1 MELNLQPRAQ
11 ACFVTGCPFAD
22 GDRVASFL
30 VRGVDGVIARLDVLA
45 AQSADFAPPGFVIC
59 RWVQIF
65 KPATKEENAGRL
77 LKLTAEN
84 LFLALADPATE
95 LAPEN
100 TRLVQ
105 FLALLLERKKILR
118 SKGAAAGGER
128 QIFEHVRAKQIY
140 EVPSGELT
148 PEFFAAIQE
157 QLGALF
163 GGPALNTQPSTSNT
177 QRPTLDNGEP

>member
-11 ACFVTGCPFAD
+11 ACLVSGRPFAD

-30 VRGVDGVIARLDVLA
+30 LRGVDGMIARCDVLEEHA
-45 AQSADFAPPGFVIC
+45 AGFAPPGFVIC

-65 KPATKEENAGRL
+65 KPASREENTGRL
-77 LKLTAEN
+77 LKLTAET
-84 LFLALADPATE
+84 LFLTLADPTTE

-105 FLALLLERKKILR
+105 FLALLLERKKLLR
-118 SKGAAAGGER
+118 PRGLTADGAR
-128 QIFEHVRAKQIY
+128 QVFDHLRTKQAY
-140 EVPSGELT
+140 EVPAGELT

-157 QLGALF
+157 QLGPLV
-163 GGPALNTQPSTSNT
+163 GSRPAGREHSTSNI
-177 QRPTLDNGEP
+177 QHPTSKSGA

>member
-11 ACFVTGCPFAD
+11 ACLVSGRPFAD

-30 VRGVDGVIARLDVLA
+30 LRGVDGIVARCDVLA
-45 AQSADFAPPGFVIC
+45 EHAEGFAPPGFVIC

-65 KPATKEENAGRL
+65 KQASREENTGRL

-84 LFLALADPATE
+84 LFLTLADPATE
-95 LAPEN
+95 LVPEH

-105 FLALLLERKKILR
+105 FLALLLERKKLLR
-118 SKGAAAGGER
+118 PRGRTADGER
-128 QIFEHVRAKQIY
+128 QIYEHLRTKQFY
-140 EVPSGELT
+140 EVPAGELT

-157 QLGALF
+157 QLGALV
-163 GGPALNTQPSTSNT
+163 GAPAKKMETVSPAGTEVS
-177 QRPTLDNGEP
+177 G

>member
-11 ACFVTGCPFAD
+11 ACLVSGRPFAE

-30 VRGVDGVIARLDVLA
+30 VRGVDGAVARCDVLA
-45 AQSADFAPPGFVIC
+45 AQAAEFAPPGFVVC

-65 KPATKEENAGRL
+65 KLPTREENTGRL

-84 LFLALADPATE
+84 LFLTLADPATE
-95 LAPEN
+95 VAPEN

-105 FLALLLERKKILR
+105 FLALLLERKKLLR
-118 SKGAAAGGER
+118 PRGRTADGER
-128 QIFEHVRAKQIY
+128 QIFEHLRTRQFY
-140 EVPSGELT
+140 EVPAGELT

-157 QLGALF
+157 QLGALV
-163 GGPALNTQPSTSNT
+163 GVSSSNAQHPTSNVQHPSPDT
-177 QRPTLDNGEP
+177 

>member
-11 ACFVTGCPFAD
+11 ACLVSGRPFAD

-30 VRGVDGVIARLDVLA
+30 LRELDGAITRCDVRAEHA
-45 AQSADFAPPGFVIC
+45 AEFAPPGFVIC

-65 KPATKEENAGRL
+65 KPASREENTGRQ

-84 LFLALADPATE
+84 LFLTLADPATE

-105 FLALLLERKKILR
+105 FLALLLERKKLLR
-118 SKGAAAGGER
+118 PRGRTADGER
-128 QIFEHVRAKQIY
+128 QVFEHLRTKQFY
-140 EVPSGELT
+140 EVPAGELT

-157 QLGALF
+157 QLGALV
-163 GGPALNTQPSTSNT
+163 GLTASANIQHSTSNV
-177 QRPTLDNGEP
+177 QPPSPDPES

>member
-1 MELNLQPRAQ
+1 MELNLQPRSQ
-11 ACFVTGCPFAD
+11 SCLVSGRPFAD

-30 VRGVDGVIARLDVLA
+30 LRGVDGVIARCDVLA
-45 AQSADFAPPGFVIC
+45 EHADGFAPPGFVIC

-65 KPATKEENAGRL
+65 KQASREENTGRL

-84 LFLALADPATE
+84 LFLTLADPATE

-105 FLALLLERKKILR
+105 FLALLLERKKLLR
-118 SKGAAAGGER
+118 PRGRTADGER
-128 QIFEHVRAKQIY
+128 QVYEHLRTKQLY
-140 EVPSGELT
+140 DVPAGELT

-157 QLGALF
+157 QLGALV
-163 GGPALNTQPSTSNT
+163 GLTASNGQP
-177 QRPTLDNGEP
+177 PTASQAEVTGIK

>member
-11 ACFVTGCPFAD
+11 ACLVSGQPFAD

-30 VRGVDGVIARLDVLA
+30 LRGVDGAIARCDVQA
-45 AQSADFAPPGFVIC
+45 AHAAGFAPPGFVVC

-65 KPATKEENAGRL
+65 KTPSREENTGRL

-84 LFLALADPATE
+84 LFLTLSDPATE

-105 FLALLLERKKILR
+105 FLALLLERKKLLR
-118 SKGAAAGGER
+118 PKGRTADGAR
-128 QIFEHVRAKQIY
+128 QIFEHLRTKQFY
-140 EVPSGELT
+140 EVPASELT
-148 PEFFAAIQE
+148 PEFFSAIQE
-157 QLGALF
+157 QLGALV
-163 GGPALNTQPSTSNT
+163 GVTASNAQHPSPDRES
-177 QRPTLDNGEP
+177 